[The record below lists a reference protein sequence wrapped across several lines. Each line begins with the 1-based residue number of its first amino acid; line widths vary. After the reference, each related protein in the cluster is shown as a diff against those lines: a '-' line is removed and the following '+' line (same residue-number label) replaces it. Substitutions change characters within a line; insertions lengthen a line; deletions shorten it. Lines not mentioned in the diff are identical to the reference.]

1 MKRRFLRQARL
12 VGAAGQEKIS
22 SAHAIA
28 SCEIEARYLAA
39 AGVHVELIAR
49 DDHDARFDGLD
60 PAARD
65 VALGAHAAVV
75 ALKKIL
81 EC

>member
-22 SAHAIA
+22 NAHVTA
-28 SCEIEARYLAA
+28 SSEIEARYLAA
-39 AGVHVELIAR
+39 AGVRVELVIR
-49 DDHDARFDGLD
+49 DEHDLRFDDLD

-81 EC
+81 G